1 MSASG
6 ENNVILKVQRFAK
19 VFCNDTRGIILPY
32 MTFMLVV
39 IVGVSVLALDGA
51 RLMGLQ
57 TQLQAGADALAL
69 AGAAELDRLPD
80 SINRATNAINNL
92 VTNPTLVGAG
102 SNEAVQVSDIQFL
115 RSLPPD
121 DSEPISPDNVTT
133 DPTRAR
139 FVQVSVEPVTL
150 STLLPASIFGGSD
163 KVTVSAQAVGG
174 FDQVLCNSI
183 PLFVCNPFETEHMT
197 YYDATQ
203 ALVEANNDK
212 SINRKLVRFASMQ
225 TKREANAAGD
235 FGYLRPATGALP
247 ANTCGPR
254 ESDGVAQAMAVS
266 RLRTCIKL
274 SGINIQPSDD
284 QAAMDGLNTRFDVYA
299 NSFKS
304 CINYAPDEN
313 VRRGYVTQGNTDW
326 CVATPS
332 AASWPLPNSSAT
344 PLLVDENMMVT
355 SGTGK
360 QVLDTNVAVGDGVWD
375 CATYWNV
382 AHFAGPGSESPPS
395 GCTKSATISRYDVYR
410 YEISYLRDRSRG
422 NEIGAPRC
430 SPPGV
435 SGRRVVYLPIV
446 NCNSSPVAVQSNS
459 QNVPVAAFGRFFLV
473 LPANRYTN
481 GSLYAEFLGLV
492 RPTDKLS
499 RDVVQLYR

>member
-1 MSASG
+1 MKS
-6 ENNVILKVQRFAK
+6 VVLKQVSIAK
-19 VFCNDTRGIILPY
+19 AFWRDTRGVILPY

-57 TQLQAGADALAL
+57 TSLQAGADALAL

-80 SINRATNAINNL
+80 SINRATSAVNNL
-92 VTNPTLVGAG
+92 VANPTLFGAA
-102 SNEAVQVSDIQFL
+102 SSASVQVSDIQFL

-121 DSEPISPDNVTT
+121 DSEPISSDNVTT

-139 FVQVSVEPVTL
+139 FVQVTIEPVRL
-150 STLLPASIFGGSD
+150 STILPASIFGGAS
-163 KVTVSAQAVGG
+163 KVAVGAQAVAG

-197 YYDATQ
+197 YFDATQ

-212 SINRKLVRFASMQ
+212 SINRKLVRLVSMQ
-225 TKREANAAGD
+225 TKKAANAAGD
-235 FGYLRPATGALP
+235 FGYVRPTTGALP
-247 ANTCGPR
+247 ANTCGPQDG
-254 ESDGVAQAMAVS
+254 EGVAQAMAVS
-266 RLRTCIKL
+266 RVRACIKL
-274 SGINIQPSDD
+274 SGINIQSSDD

-313 VRRGYVTQGNTDW
+313 VRRGYVVQGNINW
-326 CVATPS
+326 CAATPS
-332 AASWPLPNSSAT
+332 AATWPLPNPSAT
-344 PLLVDENMMVT
+344 PLPVDENMVLT
-355 SGTGK
+355 NDARNP
-360 QVLDTNVAVGDGVWD
+360 VLDIGVTVGDGVWD
-375 CATYWNV
+375 CATYWNI
-382 AHFAGPGSESPPS
+382 AHFAGPGREAPPP
-395 GCTKSATISRYDVYR
+395 GCSKSATISRYDVYR
-410 YEISYLRDRSRG
+410 YEMNYLADRSRA

-435 SGRRVVYLPIV
+435 AGRRVIYVPIV
-446 NCNSSPVAVQSNS
+446 NCNSSPVLVQNNS

-481 GSLYAEFLGLV
+481 GGLYAEFLGLV
-492 RPTDKLS
+492 SPTDKLS